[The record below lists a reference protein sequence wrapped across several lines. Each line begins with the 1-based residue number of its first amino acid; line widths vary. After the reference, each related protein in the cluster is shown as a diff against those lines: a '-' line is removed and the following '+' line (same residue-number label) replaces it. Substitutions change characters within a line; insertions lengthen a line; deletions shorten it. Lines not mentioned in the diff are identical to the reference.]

1 MDASMIR
8 CSQVLPGRS
17 DLGSRHVV
25 RVCAFN
31 KTSQQANTSP
41 STKNSNLCLGQTFAR
56 PSSDSARLTMKAA
69 SSQSPVADKV
79 CGTRRS
85 AHIDNMKLYVGMP
98 VDAVS
103 ESGTVN
109 HARAIAAGLKA
120 LKLLGVDGVELPVWW
135 GFAEKEAMGKYDW
148 TGYLA
153 VAEMIHKLGLKLRVS
168 FCFHASSSSSSTEH
182 KVSLPDWVCRIGES
196 DPSSIFYTDRSGRQY
211 KDCLSLAVDDL
222 PVLDGKTPLQV
233 YQAFFEGFKAAFS
246 KFMDS
251 TITGISVGLGPDG
264 ELRYPSHHHQKASK
278 SKKLAGAGEF
288 QCYDKNM
295 LSHLKHHAQVIGN
308 PLWGLGGP
316 HDAPSYD
323 ELPSSSS
330 FFKDHGGSWET
341 AYGDF
346 FLSWYSKQLIAH
358 GDRLLSVAAST
369 FRDSPISVSGKL
381 PLIHHWFKTRSHPAE
396 LTAGIYNTV
405 SRDGYEEMIEMFSK
419 NSCSIILPGM
429 DLCDEQQQPIKSLS
443 SPESLLAHIMSSCT
457 KHRVEIM
464 GQNSVA
470 ASDATSSSFQQMKNL
485 LVHGEEGAAAA
496 EISLLTY
503 QRMGAHFFSPEHFP
517 LFTNF
522 IRNLGEMELD
532 TDDQPAAGKDEEQAA
547 DAGRFLSGRELQELA
562 A

>member
-17 DLGSRHVV
+17 DLGSVHAV

-31 KTSQQANTSP
+31 KASQQAKASSS
-41 STKNSNLCLGQTFAR
+41 STMNSNLRLLQTLAR
-56 PSSDSARLTMKAA
+56 PSSRSARLTIKAA
-69 SSQSPVADKV
+69 SAEPRVADRV

-85 AHIDNMKLYVGMP
+85 SHIDTLKLYVGMP
-98 VDAVS
+98 MDAVS
-103 ESGTVN
+103 DSGTVN

-120 LKLLGVDGVELPVWW
+120 LKLLGVDGIELPIWW

-153 VAEMIHKLGLKLRVS
+153 VAEMIHKLGMKLHVS
-168 FCFHASSSSSSTEH
+168 FCFHASSSTEH
-182 KVSLPDWVCRIGES
+182 KISLPDWVCRIGES

-233 YQAFFEGFKAAFS
+233 YQAFCESFKAAFS
-246 KFMDS
+246 KFMGS
-251 TITGISVGLGPDG
+251 TITGISIGLGPDG
-264 ELRYPSHHHQKASK
+264 ELRYPSHHHQASK
-278 SKKLAGAGEF
+278 SRKKLVGVGEF

-295 LSHLKHHAQVIGN
+295 LSHLKHHAEVIGN

-341 AYGDF
+341 AYGNF

-358 GDRLLSVAAST
+358 GDRLLSAAAST
-369 FRDSPISVSGKL
+369 FRDSPITVSGKL
-381 PLIHHWFKTRSHPAE
+381 PLIHYWFKTRSHPAE

-405 SRDGYEEMIEMFSK
+405 IRDGYEEMIEMFSR
-419 NSCSIILPGM
+419 NGCSIVLPGM
-429 DLCDEQQQPIKSLS
+429 DLCDEQQPSESLS

-470 ASDATSSSFQQMKNL
+470 SNATGSSFQQMKKNL
-485 LVHGEEGAAAA
+485 LHEEEGAAAA
-496 EISLLTY
+496 ISLLTY

-522 IRNLGEMELD
+522 IQNLREMGLD
-532 TDDQPAAGKDEEQAA
+532 ADDQPAAGKEEEQAA
-547 DAGRFLSGRELQELA
+547 AGAGRFLSGRELQELA